1 VNAASRV
8 KERAQEWGITAMI
21 AGTRAIETKE
31 PLPVSLAR
39 EYFDTARL
47 FS

>member
-1 VNAASRV
+1 
-8 KERAQEWGITAMI
+8 MI
-21 AGTRAIETKE
+21 AGTRATETKE
-31 PLPVSLAR
+31 PPTVSLAR